1 MSFPSED
8 QLDEA
13 GLRVDVDGPV
23 LTVTLNRPDVR
34 NAQTPSMW
42 RALAAIGD
50 GLDAEIRVAVVR
62 GAGPTFS
69 AGLDRQMMTPD
80 GAAGE
85 PTFPEIAA
93 MADADAD
100 AVVERF
106 QAGFG
111 WWRRPEIVSIA
122 AVQGA
127 AVGAGFQLALAC
139 DLRIIADDA
148 RFCMRE
154 PALGLVPDLGG
165 TKPLVEAV
173 GYARA
178 MELCATAR
186 WMDADEAVATG
197 LATACVAGDQLN
209 ATVADLVA
217 AVTAAPAAA
226 VRATKALLVD
236 AADRTYDEQCRAERV
251 AQLARLRELATL
263 LS

>member
-1 MSFPSED
+1 MSFPSD
-8 QLDEA
+8 KQLDEA

-23 LTVTLNRPDVR
+23 LTVTLNRPDAR
-34 NAQTPSMW
+34 NAQTPAMW

-50 GLDAEIRVAVVR
+50 ALDAEIRVAVVK
-62 GAGPTFS
+62 GVGSTFS

-80 GAAGE
+80 GIAGE
-85 PTFPEIAA
+85 PTFPEMAA
-93 MADADAD
+93 MTDADAD
-100 AVVERF
+100 ALIERF

-111 WWRRPEIVSIA
+111 WWRRPEIVSVA
-122 AVQGA
+122 VVQGA

-139 DLRIIADDA
+139 DLRIIANDA

-197 LATACVAGDQLN
+197 LATASVAGDQLD

-217 AVTAAPAAA
+217 ALTAAPAGA

-236 AADRTYDEQCRAERV
+236 AADRTYDEQLREERV
-251 AQLARLRELATL
+251 AQLGRLRELANL
-263 LS
+263 LR